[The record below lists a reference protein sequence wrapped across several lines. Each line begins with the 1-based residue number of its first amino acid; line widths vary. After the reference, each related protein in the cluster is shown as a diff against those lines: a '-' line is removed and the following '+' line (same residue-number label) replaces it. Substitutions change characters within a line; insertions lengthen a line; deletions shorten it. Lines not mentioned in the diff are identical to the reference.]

1 MGNDGARELK
11 LMKDKGALTIVQNKE
26 SCVIFGT
33 LGEAVKLE
41 GFKKILSPWTDCWF
55 ASFIRVII
63 INVKEVIKRAVA
75 RTETL

>member
-41 GFKKILSPWTDCWF
+41 GFKKILSP
-55 ASFIRVII
+55 
-63 INVKEVIKRAVA
+63 
-75 RTETL
+75 